1 MKQNLVSKFFIMVA
15 ALVLASCA
23 NPANPSRPTA
33 GETGTPA
40 APATATQL
48 QQAWTLINFGAP
60 W

>member
-1 MKQNLVSKFFIMVA
+1 MKQKLVSKFFIMVA
-15 ALVLASCA
+15 ALVLTSCA

-33 GETGTPA
+33 GETSTPA
-40 APATATQL
+40 APAAAAQL